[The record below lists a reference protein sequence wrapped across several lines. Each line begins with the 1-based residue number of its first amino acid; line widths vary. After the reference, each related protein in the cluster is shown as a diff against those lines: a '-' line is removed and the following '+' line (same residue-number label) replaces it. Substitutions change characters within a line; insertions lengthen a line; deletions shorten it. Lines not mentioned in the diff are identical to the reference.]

1 MRLASLSLV
10 FAVALLATPLAAQT
24 PAAAPAVAVAP
35 LPGVKFLPGLYRVG
49 ALDPG
54 AGIPD
59 GITFLLREDGNF
71 EITIPGADAAMT
83 GTTSQKDGVL
93 TWAENRCTDA
103 GKYFVRADGKS
114 FVLEPKED
122 SCEERK
128 GQLAMVRFTPIE
140 KP

>member
-1 MRLASLSLV
+1 MRLASPALV
-10 FAVALLATPLAAQT
+10 FAAALLATPLAGQT
-24 PAAAPAVAVAP
+24 PAAAPAVAAAA
-35 LPGVKFLPGLYRVG
+35 LPAVKFLPGLYQVG
-49 ALDPG
+49 AIDPNMG
-54 AGIPD
+54 LPE

-71 EITIPGADAAMT
+71 EITIPGRDEAMT

-93 TWAENRCTDA
+93 TWAEDRCTDA

-114 FVLEPKED
+114 FVLEPKDD

-128 GQLAMVRFTPIE
+128 GQLVMVRFTPIE

>member
-10 FAVALLATPLAAQT
+10 FATALLAAPLAGQT
-24 PAAAPAVAVAP
+24 PAAAPAVTAAA
-35 LPGVKFLPGLYRVG
+35 LPAVKFLPGLYQVG
-49 ALDPG
+49 AIDPNMG
-54 AGIPD
+54 LPE

-71 EITIPGADAAMT
+71 EITIPGRDGAMT

-93 TWAENRCTDA
+93 TWAEDRCTDA

-122 SCEERK
+122 GCDERK

>member
-1 MRLASLSLV
+1 MRLASLPLV
-10 FAVALLATPLAAQT
+10 LATALLAAPLAGQT
-24 PAAAPAVAVAP
+24 PATTPAVAVAA
-35 LPGVKFLPGLYRVG
+35 LPGVKFPPGLYLVG
-49 ALDPG
+49 AIDPNM
-54 AGIPD
+54 GIPE

-71 EITIPGADAAMT
+71 EIAVPGNDAMT
-83 GTTSQKDGVL
+83 GTATQKDGVL
-93 TWAENRCTDA
+93 TWAEDRCSDS

-128 GQLAMVRFTPIE
+128 GQLVMVRFTPIE